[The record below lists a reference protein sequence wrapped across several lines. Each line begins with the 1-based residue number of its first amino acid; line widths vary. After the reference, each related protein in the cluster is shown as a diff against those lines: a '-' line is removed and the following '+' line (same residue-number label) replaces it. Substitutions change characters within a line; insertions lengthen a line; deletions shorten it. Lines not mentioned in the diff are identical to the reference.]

1 MSKFIK
7 QNSKEREN
15 INQKKIE
22 SIEKIIFDFNNVNFN
37 ATINNNSNKN
47 NKKNIKN
54 ITKNIT
60 KNNKYEASE
69 CGTVNDK
76 HAYSTEPTDSN
87 NNEEDK
93 KIKTKVIYDKKK
105 NEIKEK
111 ETKLND
117 EKKKFKI

>member
-22 SIEKIIFDFNNVNFN
+22 SIEKIIFEYDLKNINFN

-54 ITKNIT
+54 ISKNIT

-93 KIKTKVIYDKKK
+93 KKKQK
-105 NEIKEK
+105 
-111 ETKLND
+111 
-117 EKKKFKI
+117 

>member
-7 QNSKEREN
+7 QNSKERVN

-93 KIKTKVIYDKKK
+93 KKKK
-105 NEIKEK
+105 QK
-111 ETKLND
+111 
-117 EKKKFKI
+117 